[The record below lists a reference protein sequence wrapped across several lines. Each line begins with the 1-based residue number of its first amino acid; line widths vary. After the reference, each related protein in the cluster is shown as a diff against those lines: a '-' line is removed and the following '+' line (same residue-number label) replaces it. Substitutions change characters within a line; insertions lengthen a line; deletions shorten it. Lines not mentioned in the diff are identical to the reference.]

1 MTYWNLATRR
11 IKMRQ
16 TSTQSNAPAVTR
28 TTKTSTA
35 RSRIKA
41 GGRPV
46 DPVQQAV
53 REIVASRHE
62 GAA

>member
-1 MTYWNLATRR
+1 
-11 IKMRQ
+11 MRQ